1 MAASRDAAPLAELS
15 DEIATFIR
23 SLRHPI
29 LVEEEIEIVDLTAA
43 DWRLTVEFGKLL
55 FSAWNPA
62 RSLARRVEG
71 IAYRD
76 RGRLGIFAR
85 KPGARETSTLEIR
98 ELTPPARAAHALGRD
113 GYRRALLGM
122 LAHEY
127 PGWAIERAS
136 TRSDREHT
144 FSAWYTRGFARQ
156 GRTAWAFLGLGEEE
170 TPAAADAVLAFGLIW
185 LDWLRGNSERLVV
198 PGLKL
203 FLPASAAKTLAP
215 RAAYLDHRAV
225 DLELLAWRPGEP
237 HPTKIDW
244 RDYGNVETRLAPRRA
259 GEALLERHRELL
271 RKLLGD
277 CLPRV
282 DAVPDSTATVL
293 SLRVLGLEVARIE
306 GTLAPR
312 ISFGLEGQVRRLDE
326 NHPEEFRELVARA
339 LEVRRAS
346 TSEPESD
353 FYRLQSERWLESLL
367 IRDVT
372 KVDPVLSP
380 ACVYPQVPAFAGS
393 DRGVLDVLL
402 TTRRGRLAVLELKV
416 QEEINLPFQALDY
429 WLRVKWLQERG
440 QFQPFGYFPQT
451 ELAPRPPRLYL
462 VSPAF
467 RFHST
472 TDRLLRYFDPSI
484 EVIRV
489 GINESWRKNL
499 RVLFRR
505 ENRATA
511 SHALSS
517 QMPSEGI
524 P

>member
-1 MAASRDAAPLAELS
+1 MAAPRDAARLEELRG
-15 DEIATFIR
+15 EIAAFVK

-29 LVEEEIEIVDLTAA
+29 VVEEEVELFDLTAA

-62 RSLARRVEG
+62 RSLTRRVED

-76 RGRLGIFAR
+76 RGRLGVFAR
-85 KPGARETSTLEIR
+85 KPGGRETGTLEIR
-98 ELTPPARAAHALGRD
+98 ELAPAARAAHALGRD
-113 GYRRALLGM
+113 GYRRALLAM
-122 LAHEY
+122 LAREY
-127 PGWAIERAS
+127 SGWTFERVS
-136 TRSDREHT
+136 TRSDREHSL
-144 FSAWYTRGFARQ
+144 SAWYTRGCARQ
-156 GRTAWAFLGLGEEE
+156 GRSAWAFLGLGSDE
-170 TPAAADAVLAFGLIW
+170 TPAASDALLAFGLIW
-185 LDWLRGNSERLVV
+185 LDWLRSRSERVVV
-198 PGLKL
+198 PGLKV
-203 FLPASAAKTLAP
+203 FLPASATETLAH

-225 DLELLAWRPGEP
+225 ELELFAWQPGETR
-237 HPTKIDW
+237 PTKVDW

-259 GEALLERHRELL
+259 GEELLKRHGELL

-282 DAVPDSTATVL
+282 DAIPDSTGSVL

-306 GTLAPR
+306 GHLAPR
-312 ISFGLEGQVRRLDE
+312 VYFGLEGQVRKLDE
-326 NHPEEFRELVARA
+326 NHPEEFREFVARA
-339 LEVRRAS
+339 LEIRRAGS
-346 TSEPESD
+346 TEPDSD

-372 KVDPVLSP
+372 KVDPALSP
-380 ACVYPQVPAFAGS
+380 AYVYLQVPAFAGS

-402 TTRRGRLAVLELKV
+402 AMRHGRLAVMELKV
-416 QEEINLPFQALDY
+416 QEEINLPLQALDY

-440 QFQPFGYFPQT
+440 QFQQFGYFPQT
-451 ELAPRPPRLYL
+451 ELAPRAPRLYL

-484 EVIRV
+484 EVVKV
-489 GINESWRKNL
+489 GINESWRKGL

-505 ENRATA
+505 ESRAPA
-511 SHALSS
+511 GEL
-517 QMPSEGI
+517 
-524 P
+524 